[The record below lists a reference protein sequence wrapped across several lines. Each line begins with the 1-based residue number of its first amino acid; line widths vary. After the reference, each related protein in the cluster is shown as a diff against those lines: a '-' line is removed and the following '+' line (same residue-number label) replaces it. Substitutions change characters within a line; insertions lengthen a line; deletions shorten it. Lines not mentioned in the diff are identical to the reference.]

1 MSDRRQPLG
10 KNSHAGVIGVGWEFC
25 SDFVEDSCQASGAIC
40 VVKLPLT
47 KPSKWIQL
55 AELMV
60 GEVPEFP
67 GVKAEST
74 R

>member
-1 MSDRRQPLG
+1 MHLQLG
-10 KNSHAGVIGVGWEFC
+10 WDGSFC
-25 SDFVEDSCQASGAIC
+25 ADFVENSCQASRAIC

-67 GVKAEST
+67 EVKADST
-74 R
+74 K

>member
-1 MSDRRQPLG
+1 
-10 KNSHAGVIGVGWEFC
+10 VGWEFC
-25 SDFVEDSCQASGAIC
+25 SDFIEDSCQASGAIC

-67 GVKAEST
+67 GVKADST
-74 R
+74 K

>member
-1 MSDRRQPLG
+1 MSGRQLPRE
-10 KNSHAGVIGVGWEFC
+10 NSHVFAVGVGWEFC
-25 SDFVEDSCQASGAIC
+25 SDFIEDSCQASGAIC

-67 GVKAEST
+67 GVKADST
-74 R
+74 K

>member
-1 MSDRRQPLG
+1 MSSRQLPRE
-10 KNSHAGVIGVGWEFC
+10 NPHVVAVGVGWEFC
-25 SDFVEDSCQASGAIC
+25 SDFIEDSCQASGAIC

-67 GVKAEST
+67 GVKADST
-74 R
+74 K